1 MDETVKGML
10 ENFAELIAK
19 LGHIPNGNRIYYNR
33 RSKIHF
39 DKYFYQ
45 IDFVCTYMYWLA
57 QPPLFITMVHLYY
70 EATKDDAFL
79 RENIEYLDKEFK
91 YWMANRTTSVQSP
104 NGKTHTLA
112 RYNVEVDDPRPES
125 YREDFNDAQHF
136 STQDDKSEFYQNMK
150 SGAESGW
157 DYSTKW
163 FFKAEDGTESMELHD
178 IQTRHII
185 PVELNSYLW

>member
-1 MDETVKGML
+1 M
-10 ENFAELIAK
+10 FSS
-19 LGHIPNGNRIYYNR
+19 R
-33 RSKIHF
+33 
-39 DKYFYQ
+39 
-45 IDFVCTYMYWLA
+45 LA
-57 QPPLFITMVHLYY
+57 QPPLFIAMVHLYY

-91 YWMANRTTSVQSP
+91 YWMANRTTSVQTAD
-104 NGKTHTLA
+104 GKTHTLA

-136 STQDDKSEFYQNMK
+136 STQEDKSEFYQNMK

-163 FFKAEDGTESMELHD
+163 FFKEDGTESMELHD
-178 IQTRHII
+178 VQTRHII

>member
-1 MDETVKGML
+1 MC
-10 ENFAELIAK
+10 
-19 LGHIPNGNRIYYNR
+19 
-33 RSKIHF
+33 
-39 DKYFYQ
+39 KY
-45 IDFVCTYMYWLA
+45 VLCTFTMYSPRLA

-91 YWMANRTTSVQSP
+91 YWMANRTTSVQTS

-136 STQDDKSEFYQNMK
+136 STKDDKSEFYQNMK

>member
-1 MDETVKGML
+1 
-10 ENFAELIAK
+10 
-19 LGHIPNGNRIYYNR
+19 
-33 RSKIHF
+33 
-39 DKYFYQ
+39 
-45 IDFVCTYMYWLA
+45 MYPLA

-70 EATKDDAFL
+70 EATKDDTFL
-79 RENIEYLDKEFK
+79 RDNIEYLDKEFK
-91 YWMANRTTSVQSP
+91 YWMANRTTTVKTS

-136 STQDDKSEFYQNMK
+136 SLSGDKSEFYQNMK

-163 FFKAEDGTESMELHD
+163 FFKSDGTESMELHD